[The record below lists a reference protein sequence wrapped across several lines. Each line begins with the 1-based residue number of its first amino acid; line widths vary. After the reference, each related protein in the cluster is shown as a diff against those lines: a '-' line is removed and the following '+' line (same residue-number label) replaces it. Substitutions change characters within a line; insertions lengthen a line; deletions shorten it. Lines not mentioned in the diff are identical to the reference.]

1 MSTVDIKMKLNGND
15 NDDDDNSDN
24 DDSNNNSNN
33 NDDAKR
39 ENNVSNYL
47 RQTRCQL
54 QQKIDFFAK

>member
-1 MSTVDIKMKLNGND
+1 MSTVDIKMKLNNNDNND
-15 NDDDDNSDN
+15 NDDNNDNN
-24 DDSNNNSNN
+24 DDNSNN